1 MRTKAIIAIVAAALL
16 LSACT
21 PSPERKSGDAAPA
34 GATTA
39 SPATSAATASPT
51 ATSAAPLTPA
61 ATKTSTTTTLVLG
74 PQGYGALRL
83 GMTREQAVATGLL
96 TPFDDSGCPQAFING
111 RPTGQGRVYLSPE
124 RGISAIE
131 AWPTLSTAEG
141 LRAGMSVTEARS
153 LYPNWT
159 IVDGTLTQG
168 RHFAKVPG
176 NDKAVFRIGTSGD
189 KVGSVTLQLA
199 DQNCYE

>member
-1 MRTKAIIAIVAAALL
+1 MRTKAITAIVAAALL

-21 PSPERKSGDAAPA
+21 SSPERKSGDAAPA

-51 ATSAAPLTPA
+51 ATSAAPSTPA
-61 ATKTSTTTTLVLG
+61 ATKTSATTTLVLG

-96 TPFDDSGCPQAFING
+96 TPFEDAGCPQAFIKG
-111 RPTGQGRVYLSPE
+111 RPAGQGRVFLSPE
-124 RGISAIE
+124 RGISAIWG
-131 AWPTLSTAEG
+131 WPTLSTAEG
-141 LRAGMSVTEARS
+141 LRAGMSVTDARG

-159 IVDGTLTQG
+159 VGDGTFAEG
-168 RHFAKVPG
+168 RHYAKVPG
-176 NDKAVFRIGTSGD
+176 NEKAVFRIGTSD
-189 KVGSVTLQLA
+189 NKVDSVTLQLA
-199 DQNCYE
+199 NQNCYE

>member
-1 MRTKAIIAIVAAALL
+1 MRTKAITAIVAAALL

-21 PSPERKSGDAAPA
+21 TSPERKDGDAAPA
-34 GATTA
+34 AATKPATAAPTSATT
-39 SPATSAATASPT
+39 SEAA
-51 ATSAAPLTPA
+51 PA
-61 ATKTSTTTTLVLG
+61 ATKTSAATTTTLVLG

-96 TPFDDSGCPQAFING
+96 TAFDDSGCAQAFIKG
-111 RPTGQGRVYLSPE
+111 RPAGQGRVFLSPD
-124 RGISAIE
+124 RGIAAIQ

-141 LRAGMSVTEARS
+141 LRAGMSVTEARG

-168 RHFAKVPG
+168 RHFAKVPS
-176 NDKAVFRIGTSGD
+176 NDKAVFRIATVD
-189 KVGSVTLQLA
+189 NKVADVTLQLA
-199 DQNCYE
+199 NQNCYE